1 MKMER
6 TCPPPKQQIPI
17 RVFAVFYIAEGKGF
31 ERGERQLL
39 FTQKMTAAGQNQSAA
54 VICFVSLMQ
63 YKSYLCFAAESIAS
77 QNKRDDVRDG

>member
-1 MKMER
+1 MNGRKEVGS
-6 TCPPPKQQIPI
+6 K
-17 RVFAVFYIAEGKGF
+17 GKRASLCF
-31 ERGERQLL
+31 IF